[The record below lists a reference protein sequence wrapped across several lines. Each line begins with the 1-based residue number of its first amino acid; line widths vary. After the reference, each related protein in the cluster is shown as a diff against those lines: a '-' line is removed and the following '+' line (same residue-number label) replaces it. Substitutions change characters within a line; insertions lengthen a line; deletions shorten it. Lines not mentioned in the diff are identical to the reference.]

1 MKRKRPLTTP
11 GSGKVTAR
19 RGEVSAELGQPV
31 SCTRE
36 ATWGSGGCFP
46 REALL
51 SLREACAGPSEAL
64 VSLRE
69 ARAGPSE
76 ALLSMREACAG
87 PSEALVSLREACV
100 GPE

>member
-11 GSGKVTAR
+11 GSGKVTAGW
-19 RGEVSAELGQPV
+19 GEVSAEQGQPV

-51 SLREACAGPSEAL
+51 SLREARAGLSEAL

-69 ARAGPSE
+69 RPLWAPSE
-76 ALLSMREACAG
+76 A
-87 PSEALVSLREACV
+87 PVSLRERLWSV
-100 GPE
+100 